1 VPVPMIATV
10 SSVSLIV
17 AHFLM
22 WFPRQTPADP
32 ARNLAAGVRD
42 PLSLPATKV
51 TGHHRISMIRRD
63 DNTCAEPPRTSPHPS
78 TVPLACEEPRAA

>member
-1 VPVPMIATV
+1 
-10 SSVSLIV
+10 
-17 AHFLM
+17 M

-32 ARNLAAGVRD
+32 ARNLAAGVHD

-63 DNTCAEPPRTSPHPS
+63 DSTCAEPPGTRDNQACRAPPGSLNQCHPARLL
-78 TVPLACEEPRAA
+78 VRADSITEIQ